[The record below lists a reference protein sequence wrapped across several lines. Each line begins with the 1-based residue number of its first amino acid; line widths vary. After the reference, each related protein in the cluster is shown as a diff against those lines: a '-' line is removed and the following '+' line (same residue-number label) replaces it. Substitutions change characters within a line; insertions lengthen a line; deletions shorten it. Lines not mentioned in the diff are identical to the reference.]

1 MSRCS
6 ESLTDPEHRVGE
18 TLSQSNLIR
27 LRIPGKGSEPRLVIG
42 HNVSYDRAR
51 TAEEFNIK
59 PTGTRLENLVSQN
72 NFIVVNFNF
81 MNNIS

>member
-27 LRIPGKGSEPRLVIG
+27 LRIPGKGSETRLVIG

-72 NFIVVNFNF
+72 NFIVVNF